1 VIVLYGATGYTG
13 GLIAD
18 ELTSAGLTFTLAGRD
33 PTRLAALSEQ
43 RGGIPWAAASVD
55 DPAGLRALL
64 ADARV
69 VINCAGPF
77 TLSGEGILAAAIET
91 GTHYLDTTSEQLF
104 LRKVF
109 EDSSPA
115 GVALVSGLG
124 LGLVGDLLSHLV
136 ARDREPLA
144 SLEIGY
150 WTVNQAMGRG
160 TALTVLEVLRERDL
174 VYENGSLSFGGRG
187 IQLGSFEFPP
197 PIGKQPVIRFPSC
210 EVITVPR
217 HTQTRAVR
225 VVQAAAGLA
234 PKPALARFVQLG
246 LPVGQAAL
254 RTPIYRLA
262 QRAASRSSAAPTE
275 QQREAAE
282 FTVHV
287 VAHSETGAIASA
299 TARGRDPYRLTAAAL
314 TQAARYMSEP
324 DYSRAGALA
333 PAVAF
338 DPEALL
344 RALEPIGL
352 SWSVEPR

>member
-18 ELTSAGLTFTLAGRD
+18 ELTNAGLTFTLAGRD
-33 PTRLAALSEQ
+33 ATRLAALSEQ

-55 DPAGLRALL
+55 HPAGLRALL

-69 VINCAGPF
+69 V
-77 TLSGEGILAAAIET
+77 L
-91 GTHYLDTTSEQLF
+91 THT
-104 LRKVF
+104 
-109 EDSSPA
+109 
-115 GVALVSGLG
+115 
-124 LGLVGDLLSHLV
+124 
-136 ARDREPLA
+136 RE
-144 SLEIGY
+144 
-150 WTVNQAMGRG
+150 
-160 TALTVLEVLRERDL
+160 
-174 VYENGSLSFGGRG
+174 
-187 IQLGSFEFPP
+187 
-197 PIGKQPVIRFPSC
+197 
-210 EVITVPR
+210 
-217 HTQTRAVR
+217 VR

-234 PKPALARFVQLG
+234 PKSALARLVQLG

-262 QRAASRSSAAPTE
+262 QRAASRSPAGPTE

-287 VAHSETGAIASA
+287 VAHSDTGAITFG

-314 TQAARYMSEP
+314 TQAARHMSEP

-333 PAVAF
+333 PSVAF

-344 RALEPIGL
+344 RALEPVGL
-352 SWSVEPR
+352 SWSVGPR